1 MFPTPLMFGYAK
13 LIDRGDR
20 GDRVRVIRGR
30 TSESRVRRTSPRS
43 AA

>member
-13 LIDRGDR
+13 LIDR

-43 AA
+43 EA